1 VPLEELE
8 EVVVGEVPLEPVQ
21 EQELVQALE
30 PVLVQEL
37 EEQ

>member
-8 EVVVGEVPLEPVQ
+8 EEVVGEVPLEPV
-21 EQELVQALE
+21 QELVQALE